1 MWHRHKWKEV
11 ERFYAEPCEGNYRGV
26 TSQMLAQQLVMG
38 VTTIRYECECTK
50 SRTEEIVGKSMKE
63 PNPNENHKT

>member
-11 ERFYAEPCEGNYRGV
+11 ERFYAEPCAGHFKGE
-26 TSQMLAQQLVMG
+26 SSAMLMQQLVMG
-38 VTTIRYECECTK
+38 VTTIRYECDCCTK

-63 PNPNENHKT
+63 PNP